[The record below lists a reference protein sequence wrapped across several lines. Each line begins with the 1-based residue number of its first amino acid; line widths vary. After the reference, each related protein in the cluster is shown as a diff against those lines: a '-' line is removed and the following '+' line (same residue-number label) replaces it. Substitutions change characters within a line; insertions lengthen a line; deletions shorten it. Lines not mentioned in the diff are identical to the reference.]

1 MEWIREIPYWLILLV
16 LVGRLAAR
24 HRHSLTASDLSKRT
38 VLGCTVGAVLLV
50 LLGRAVIPAV
60 LLLAA
65 VGVYIV
71 LHRIVTPVL
80 EPETLGTQNDVPKCS

>member
-1 MEWIREIPYWLILLV
+1 MEWIREIPYWLIFLA

-24 HRHSLTASDLSKRT
+24 HWQSLTASDLSKRA

-50 LLGRAVIPAV
+50 LVGGAVIPAV
-60 LLLAA
+60 VLLTA

-80 EPETLGTQNDVPKCS
+80 EPEPLGTQNDVLKRS